1 MSYPY
6 ELKKFIKR
14 KNLPQVKNLGILE
27 LEMLNSVLRS
37 LIRQV
42 SDSKAIIN
50 KDIDNSRAF

>member
-14 KNLPQVKNLGILE
+14 KNLPQVKNLGISE
-27 LEMLNSVLRS
+27 LEMLNNVLLS
-37 LIRQV
+37 IIRQI

-50 KDIDNSRAF
+50 KDIDNSRAY